1 MVTLKSRTE
10 LDRMREAGRVVAAT
24 LRRVTDAVEPGVS
37 LAELDATGAA
47 CIKEHGARPSFLGYL
62 PHFADTPYPAT
73 LCLSVNDVVVHGI
86 PEGRVLTAGDI
97 VSIDCGAEVGG
108 YHGDA
113 AVTVPVGCVDDDALR
128 LMDATRAALAAGI
141 AAAVLGGRLGD
152 VSHAVETAARPY
164 GLLEG
169 YGGHGVGT
177 AMHED
182 PPVPNTGRPGRGMRL
197 REGLV
202 IAIEPMLIEGVGTAR
217 SAMRSASGKGRSR
230 EVGGRTLADGWS
242 IATVDGSRAAHFE
255 HTVAI
260 TSDGPLILTAV
271 TGHLLEAGDAR
282 GDRRVG

>member
-1 MVTLKSRTE
+1 MTGIKIYPMVTLKSPAE
-10 LDRMREAGRVVAAT
+10 LERMREAGHVVGVT
-24 LRRVTDAVEPGVS
+24 LRRVADAVEPGVS
-37 LAELDATGAA
+37 LAELDAIGAA
-47 CIKEHGARPSFLGYL
+47 CIREHGARSSFLGYL
-62 PHFADTPYPAT
+62 PRFADTPYPAT

-86 PEGRVLTAGDI
+86 PDGRILKTGDI

-113 AVTVPVGCVDDDALR
+113 AVTVPVSRSDDDLIRTA
-128 LMDATRAALAAGI
+128 RAALAAGI
-141 AAAVLGGRLGD
+141 AAAVPGGRMGD
-152 VSHAVETAARPY
+152 ISHAVETAARPY

-202 IAIEPMLIEGVGTAR
+202 IAIEPMLIEGGTD
-217 SAMRSASGKGRSR
+217 KGRI
-230 EVGGRTLADGWS
+230 LADGWS
-242 IATVDGSRAAHFE
+242 IATADGSRAAHFE

-260 TSDGPLILTAV
+260 TRDGPLVLTAV
-271 TGHLLEAGDAR
+271 PGHLFEAGDAR
-282 GDRRVG
+282 GRRRVR